1 MPSRRTLHIV
11 DDDDDVRES
20 AALLLEASSY
30 NVTTYASGIEFLA
43 KVDPAIPAC
52 VLLDIHMPQM
62 DGLEV
67 QRRLVER
74 GIGFPVIV
82 LTGQGDISIAVQAMK
97 HGAFEFLEKPYLN
110 DVLLQATADAFAR
123 LESTTED
130 RALTAQAKAGVAKLT
145 AREAEV
151 LQGLLAGLPNKLIAY
166 ELNISVRTVEI
177 YRANV
182 MDKLGARSLSTA
194 VRIALAAAV
203 EPLIPGRG
211 R

>member
-1 MPSRRTLHIV
+1 MPSRRTMHIV

-20 AALLLEASSY
+20 AALLLEASGY
-30 NVTTYASGIEFLA
+30 AVTTYASGVEFLA
-43 KVDPAIPAC
+43 KVDPTIPAC

-67 QRRLVER
+67 QRRMVER

-97 HGAFEFLEKPYLN
+97 YGAFEFLEKPYLN
-110 DVLLQATADAFAR
+110 DVLLEAARDAFVK
-123 LESTTED
+123 LETVSED
-130 RALTAQAKAGVAKLT
+130 RAMTAQAKAGVAKLT
-145 AREAEV
+145 PRETEV
-151 LQGLLAGLPNKLIAY
+151 LSALLAGLPNKLIAF
-166 ELNISVRTVEI
+166 ELEISVRTVEI

-182 MDKLGARSLSTA
+182 MDKLDARSLSTA
-194 VRIALAAAV
+194 VRIALAAGV
-203 EPLIPGRG
+203 EPLIAGRG